1 MTIEDKVE
9 YKLMEQLSD
18 RETQVLELIAQGYTN
33 KALAVELE
41 ISLNTIQ
48 HHVHNAFEKL
58 EALSRANA
66 VAIAKDRG
74 LI

>member
-1 MTIEDKVE
+1 ME

-18 RETQVLELIAQGYTN
+18 REMQVLELIAQGYTN
-33 KALAVELE
+33 KALADELGV
-41 ISLNTIQ
+41 SLNTVQ
-48 HHVHNAFEKL
+48 HHVHNAIEKL
-58 EALSRANA
+58 WALSRAHA